1 MPLIALEKV
10 SKEYKSDH
18 VSFAALHEVSL
29 TIAQGDFVAIMGPS
43 GSGKSTLM
51 NIIGLL
57 DRPTKGLYTL
67 DGREVSKL
75 SDRVQSRVRN
85 ENIGFV
91 FQTFNL
97 LPRVSVFENVMLPLA
112 YSRKKM
118 GDRRKRT
125 KEVLEQVG
133 LGHRIKYLPN
143 QLSGGESQRVAIARA
158 LVNIPTILL
167 ADEPTGNL
175 DSKTGQDI
183 LKLFQELHQGGST
196 VILVTHDANV
206 ASAAQRIIHIRDGRI
221 VEGQTQGEAG
231 QGRALSAH
239 RKVML

>member
-75 SDRVQSRVRN
+75 TDAVQARVRN

-97 LPRVSVFENVMLPLA
+97 LPRVSVFENAMLPLV
-112 YSRKKM
+112 YSRKQV
-118 GDRRKRT
+118 GNRKKRA
-125 KEVLEQVG
+125 KEVLGQVA
-133 LGHRIKYLPN
+133 LSHRTNYLPN
-143 QLSGGESQRVAIARA
+143 QLSGGEQQRLAIARA
-158 LVNIPTILL
+158 LVNHPTTLL

-175 DSKTGQDI
+175 DSKTGQEI
-183 LKLFQELHQGGST
+183 LRLFKALHIGGAT
-196 VILVTHDANV
+196 ILLVTHDANV
-206 ASAAQRIIHIRDGRI
+206 ASYAGRIIHLKDGQI
-221 VEGQTQGEAG
+221 VSEQD
-231 QGRALSAH
+231 RSLSVAIPH
-239 RKVML
+239 RKVSL